1 MSMRQLATIFILCFM
16 IQLVEAQERI
26 AVPSTKNTVYS
37 KSEIKR
43 QQEADDL
50 FHRIEQGMINSSV
63 ENFSDAFGVSLSLSV
78 GTVERGL
85 FSANQAKAILSE
97 YFSARRITNF
107 SFSRIKYTSVNPYAT
122 GRIVFIQKG
131 NQESAQVYVL
141 LSLQNSH
148 WKISQFNIY

>member
-1 MSMRQLATIFILCFM
+1 M
-16 IQLVEAQERI
+16 IQLVAAQERMV
-26 AVPSTKNTVYS
+26 VPSTKNTACS

-50 FHRIEQGMINSSV
+50 FHRIEQGMRNGSV
-63 ENFSDAFGVSLSLSV
+63 DSFSDAFGASLSLSV

-85 FSANQAKAILSE
+85 FSANQANAILSE

-107 SFSRIKYTSVNPYAT
+107 SFSRVKYTTINPYAT

>member
-1 MSMRQLATIFILCFM
+1 MRQLATIFFLCLI
-16 IQLVEAQERI
+16 IQLVAAQERMV
-26 AVPSTKNTVYS
+26 VPSVKNTTHS

-50 FHRIEQGMINSSV
+50 FHRIEQGMINGLV
-63 ENFSDAFGVSLSLSV
+63 ENFSDAFALSLSLSV

-122 GRIVFIQKG
+122 GRIVYIQKG
-131 NQESAQVYVL
+131 KQESAQVYVL
-141 LSLQNSH
+141 LALQNSH

>member
-1 MSMRQLATIFILCFM
+1 MRKLATIFFLCFV
-16 IQLVEAQERI
+16 IQFVDAQERI
-26 AVPSTKNTVYS
+26 VVPSPKNTVHS

-50 FHRIEQGMINSSV
+50 FHRIEQGITNGSV
-63 ENFSDAFGVSLSLSV
+63 DSFSEAFGASLSLSV

-97 YFSARRITNF
+97 YFSARRITSF
-107 SFSRIKYTSVNPYAT
+107 SFSRVKYTTVNPYAT
-122 GRIVFIQKG
+122 GRIAFIRKG

>member
-1 MSMRQLATIFILCFM
+1 MRQLATICFLCFIL
-16 IQLVEAQERI
+16 QLVEAQERM
-26 AVPSTKNTVYS
+26 AVPPAKNIVRT

-50 FHRIEQGMINSSV
+50 FHRIEQGIVNGSV
-63 ENFSDAFGVSLSLSV
+63 ENFSDAFALSLSLSV
-78 GTVERGL
+78 GNVERGL

-97 YFSARRITNF
+97 YFSARRMTGF
-107 SFSRIKYTSVNPYAT
+107 SFSRVKYTAVNPYAT

-141 LSLQNSH
+141 LSLQNAH

>member
-1 MSMRQLATIFILCFM
+1 MSMRQLAIIFFLCFM

-26 AVPSTKNTVYS
+26 VVPSTKNASPT
-37 KSEIKR
+37 KHEIKR

-50 FHRIEQGMINSSV
+50 FHRIELGIASGSV
-63 ENFSDAFGVSLSLSV
+63 DNFSDAFSLSLSLSV

-85 FSANQAKAILSE
+85 YSANQAKAILSE
-97 YFSARRITNF
+97 YFNGRRVTGF
-107 SFSRIKYTSVNPYAT
+107 LFSRIKYTAANPYAT
-122 GRIVFIQKG
+122 GRISFIRRG

>member
-1 MSMRQLATIFILCFM
+1 MKQLASIFFLCLM
-16 IQLVEAQERI
+16 IQLVEAQERTV
-26 AVPSTKNTVYS
+26 VPPAAKSVHT

-50 FHRIEQGMINSSV
+50 LHRIELGIANASV
-63 ENFSDAFGVSLSLSV
+63 ETFSDAFGVSLSLSV
-78 GTVERGL
+78 GAAERGL

-97 YFSARRITNF
+97 YFSGRRITSF
-107 SFSRIKYTSVNPYAT
+107 SFSRIKYSSINPYAT
-122 GRIVFIQKG
+122 GRIVFIMKG

-141 LSLQNSH
+141 LSLQSAH